1 MNPTN
6 CKHQIPDTNLQPAA
20 KSRGLGRV
28 PTLLGRGRG
37 RWKQASLSRLHILP
51 PPEAPAAPRPSELE
65 HPSSR
70 PSSELRREKDKDG
83 ERAGGGRPRPGVP
96 RLHPWASRRAPGAS
110 KGTIAD
116 PRSPE
121 PSGASRSR
129 LPPELLQVQRRGGSS
144 TRAETPGSGAPGGPG
159 RWDRVL
165 PPGRTQSAL
174 PGTAIHSRRAPPAS
188 RRGRSERPLS

>member
-1 MNPTN
+1 M
-6 CKHQIPDTNLQPAA
+6 
-20 KSRGLGRV
+20 

-51 PPEAPAAPRPSELE
+51 PPEAPAAPRRSELE

-110 KGTIAD
+110 EGTIAD

-144 TRAETPGSGAPGGPG
+144 TRAETQGSGAPGGPG

-174 PGTAIHSRRAPPAS
+174 PGTAIHSRRAPPAAS
-188 RRGRSERPLS
+188 RCRSERPLS